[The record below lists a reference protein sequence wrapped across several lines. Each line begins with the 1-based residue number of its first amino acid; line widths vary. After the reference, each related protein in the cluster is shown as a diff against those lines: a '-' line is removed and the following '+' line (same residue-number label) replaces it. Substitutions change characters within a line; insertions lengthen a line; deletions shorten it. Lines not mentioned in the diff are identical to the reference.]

1 MVWSNNI
8 VWIPPAQING
18 PKLLLESDNA
28 SKGKGLGS
36 IEKSNLWAEVALVRI
51 FLPMFIIQDY
61 DSNQGSEGSTKFQ
74 VK

>member
-1 MVWSNNI
+1 M
-8 VWIPPAQING
+8 
-18 PKLLLESDNA
+18 ESDNA

-51 FLPMFIIQDY
+51 FLPMFIIQDN